1 MILWPES
8 FLGLV
13 QPPQQ
18 EETPIYMTQHGRRLL
33 TSTVMADKVGSP
45 HARTKGTAPV
55 QLFKNHIIPSRIYPT
70 TPEDASDRAE
80 SSH

>member
-1 MILWPES
+1 MILRPES

-45 HARTKGTAPV
+45 HARSPGTAFQKSYYALTNLHHNTRRCEWPCKIV
-55 QLFKNHIIPSRIYPT
+55 LL
-70 TPEDASDRAE
+70 E
-80 SSH
+80 

>member
-45 HARTKGTAPV
+45 HARTNGHSPGTA
-55 QLFKNHIIPSRIYPT
+55 FRK
-70 TPEDASDRAE
+70 
-80 SSH
+80 SH